1 MALPDDEDEIPKSK
15 RPQLFPRSPD
25 GMGVAQMQE
34 YIRDLHAEIAKFE
47 REITQRS
54 GMKSAAEA
62 LFGKKGSS

>member
-1 MALPDDEDEIPKSK
+1 MAAPDDEDEIAKSK

-34 YIRDLHAEIAKFE
+34 YISELKAEITKFE
-47 REITQRS
+47 REIDKRG

-62 LFGKKGSS
+62 LFGKKPS